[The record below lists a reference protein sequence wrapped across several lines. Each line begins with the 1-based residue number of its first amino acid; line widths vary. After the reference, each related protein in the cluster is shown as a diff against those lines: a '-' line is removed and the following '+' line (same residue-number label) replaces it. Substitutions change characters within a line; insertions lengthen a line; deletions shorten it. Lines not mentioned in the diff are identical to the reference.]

1 MTGRDFLMILIGA
14 VFGWA
19 IIWVLVT
26 FGGVA
31 LSALGAIFMI
41 GFPIFAIVGFVGLIW
56 WLVSGRK
63 R

>member
-56 WLVSGRK
+56 
-63 R
+63 